1 MRHFNKTAVWNWMFE
16 GDTAA
21 IKKSSEKIE
30 NRQGFLTFI
39 LKVVYPTTNPNL
51 IELGESISIMFNDY
65 DDMSNLGSELV
76 VTKNEEFINALYTE
90 YLIIKTG
97 RRDLED
103 LLCSISAIPSKITRI

>member
-1 MRHFNKTAVWNWMFE
+1 MRVFNKSAVWNWMFE

-21 IKKSSEKIE
+21 IKQSSETIE

-51 IELGESISIMFNDY
+51 IELGESISVMFNDY

-76 VTKNEEFINALYTE
+76 VTKNEEFIDALYTE

-97 RRDLED
+97 RRALED
-103 LLCSISAIPSKITRI
+103 LLCQAIVNPSKTTRI